1 MNKNTSITLGMHFDS
16 FVKSS
21 IAQGR
26 FNNASEVVRAGL
38 RLLEA
43 EENRVMALKKAIQEG
58 LDSGVAH
65 DFDPKANLKQ
75 LKTQRNNASL

>member
-16 FVKSS
+16 FVKNS

-58 LDSGVAH
+58 VDSGVAH
-65 DFDPKANLKQ
+65 DFDSKENLKQ
-75 LKTQRNNASL
+75 LKAQRNNANL